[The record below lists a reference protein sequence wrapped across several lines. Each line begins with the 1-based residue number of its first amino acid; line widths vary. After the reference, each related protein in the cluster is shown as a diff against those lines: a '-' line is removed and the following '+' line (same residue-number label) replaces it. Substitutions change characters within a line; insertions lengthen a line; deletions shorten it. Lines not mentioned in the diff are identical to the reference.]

1 MRECGENNLGKIKK
15 IKYRMRER
23 KNNFLKK
30 YYRIEGKIKYPLIY
44 SLNSFIRLIDIGI
57 VLFITLTLLHQLK
70 VLNLEWLEKN
80 VLNHLPGITKEL
92 NRQFLFSQISV
103 TFIILSLF
111 SLIINL
117 KKEKVLGTSIYKIA
131 FAKSILGNI
140 IFISISIFL
149 FLFINIT
156 LYINDNSSEVILYVF
171 LIALF
176 LLTLLIIKI
185 ILYSNSQKL
194 SINKI
199 ASIYYWE
206 NTKLIRNPRK
216 FGSKERYSEY
226 LYNLNEDT
234 IEKILRRD
242 VEYKRNLYVY
252 QRIANLSLANYKNKV
267 QENYTEIIKEPDI
280 ISMWASS
287 VEELI
292 KNELYADSLNQYNT
306 MINLFIHHEVYISSF
321 EINQLLEQIFIS
333 ISAIE
338 SKVMF
343 EQNKELLL
351 NSMKLTMKYGYYK
364 LNNDFSYTRLGKLKH
379 MLYLKPLY
387 SGFMIDYYNLIDK
400 NKNYNDLERSK
411 RVFEYFESLRM
422 MSFDIT
428 TYFPR
433 ELKYHEVRRELTEY
447 NEELSLVGIPLS
459 NLLILIVQEDKKG
472 RLLYFLNNYNNDS
485 IYFACLIVASKL
497 STLYF
502 QIKDDDRS
510 NKKII
515 EDYLVLI
522 LAKLIELDDK
532 KIKYFCYTI
541 KQTMDFNTNSLY
553 DHIYL
558 SPKNAELLNIVKQ
571 TIMIKKKR
579 IDIKNKSFSDRKLSE
594 IVNLFYTRYNSNLLK
609 KEQEEDY
616 QKLND
621 KFGLLMRLL

>member
-1 MRECGENNLGKIKK
+1 M
-15 IKYRMRER
+15 
-23 KNNFLKK
+23 KNDYLIK

-44 SLNSFIRLIDIGI
+44 SLNSFIRLIEIGI
-57 VLFITLTLLHQLK
+57 VLFITLTLLQQLK
-70 VLNLEWLEKN
+70 LLNLEWLEN
-80 VLNHLPGITKEL
+80 ALNHLPSITKEL
-92 NRQFLFSQISV
+92 NQQFLFSQISV

-140 IFISISIFL
+140 IFISISIFF

-199 ASIYYWE
+199 ASIYNWE
-206 NTKLIRNPRK
+206 NTKLVRNPRK
-216 FGSKERYSEY
+216 SLRSKERFSEY

-252 QRIANLSLANYKNKV
+252 ERIANLSLVNYKNKV
-267 QENYTEIIKEPDI
+267 QENYTEIINEPDI
-280 ISMWASS
+280 ITMWASS

-306 MINLFIHHEVYISSF
+306 MINLFISHEVYLSSF
-321 EINQLLEQIFIS
+321 KINQLLKQIFIS
-333 ISAIE
+333 ISAME
-338 SKVMF
+338 SKVVF

-351 NSMKLTMKYGYYK
+351 VSIRLTMKYGYYK
-364 LNNDFSYTRLGKLKH
+364 LNNDFSYTRLGKIKD
-379 MLYLKPLY
+379 MLHLQPLY
-387 SGFMIDYYNLIDK
+387 SDFMIDYYNLIDK
-400 NKNYNDLERSK
+400 NLNFNDLERSQK
-411 RVFEYFESLRM
+411 VFEYFESLRI

-428 TYFPR
+428 NYLPREIKYYEVSR
-433 ELKYHEVRRELTEY
+433 ELKKY

-459 NLLILIVQEDKKG
+459 NLLILIMQEDKKG
-472 RLLYFLNNYNNDS
+472 RLLYFLNNYNNNS

-497 STLYF
+497 ATLYF
-502 QIKDDDRS
+502 QVKDNDRS

-515 EDYLVLI
+515 EDYLILI
-522 LAKLIELDDK
+522 LAKLMELDDK

-541 KQTMDFNTNSLY
+541 KQTMDVNTNNSY
-553 DHIYL
+553 GDVYFTH
-558 SPKNAELLNIVKQ
+558 KNLELLNIVKQ
-571 TIMIKKKR
+571 IIMIKKKR
-579 IDIKNKSFSDRKLSE
+579 IDIKNKSFSNRKLGE
-594 IVNLFYTRYNSNLLK
+594 IVNLFSIRYNSHLLK
-609 KEQEEDY
+609 KEQEEEN
-616 QKLND
+616 QKIND
-621 KFGLLMRLL
+621 KFGLLIRLL